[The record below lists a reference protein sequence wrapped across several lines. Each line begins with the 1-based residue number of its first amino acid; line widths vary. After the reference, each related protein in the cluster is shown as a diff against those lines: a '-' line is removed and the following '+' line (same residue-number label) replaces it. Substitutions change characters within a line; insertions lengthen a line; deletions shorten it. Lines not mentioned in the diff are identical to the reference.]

1 MTALGY
7 PSRLVQPAA
16 MSELVASLTESGKHF
31 EQIMIDSGGR
41 EGGRKGGREEGREG
55 EREREGG
62 SLNMRLPQKL

>member
-16 MSELVASLTESGKHF
+16 MSELVASLTESGKHS

-41 EGGRKGGREEGREG
+41 EGGREEGRKGGRESERGREG
-55 EREREGG
+55 V
-62 SLNMRLPQKL
+62 